1 MRAVVQR
8 VKEATVFVDGEAV
21 GHTDK
26 GLLVLCGFT
35 ATDTEQTVDWVAN
48 RIVKSRIFPDE
59 NGKLNLSLIDIGGGI
74 LCVSNFTLYADC
86 RKGNRPSFTNAGAPD
101 ESKRLY
107 ELFVERARQDV
118 AHVACGEFGADMQ
131 VTLVNDGPF
140 TICLDTDDLARPR
153 K

>member
-8 VKEATVFVDGEAV
+8 VREATVFVDGEAV

-35 ATDTEQTVDWVAN
+35 AEDDEKTVEWVAN
-48 RIVKSRIFPDE
+48 RIVRSRIFPDE
-59 NGKLNLSLIDIGGGI
+59 NGKLNKSLSDVGGGI

-86 RKGNRPSFTNAGAPD
+86 KHGTRPDFSRAAGA
-101 ESKRLY
+101 EISKPLY
-107 ELFVERARQDV
+107 ETFLQKLSALVPTESGR
-118 AHVACGEFGADMQ
+118 FGKHMELS
-131 VTLVNDGPF
+131 VYSDGPITVIF
-140 TICLDTDDLARPR
+140 E

>member
-1 MRAVVQR
+1 MKVVMQR

-35 ATDTEQTVDWVAN
+35 DTDVDETIDWVAN
-48 RIVKSRIFPDE
+48 RVVCSRIFPDE
-59 NGKLNLSLIDIGGGI
+59 SGKLNRSLLDIGGSV

-86 RKGNRPSFTNAGAPD
+86 KHGYRPDFSYAAKGEISRP
-101 ESKRLY
+101 LY
-107 ELFVERARQDV
+107 EKFLSKLSERVHTESGRF
-118 AHVACGEFGADMQ
+118 GEHMELSVFS
-131 VTLVNDGPF
+131 DGPI
-140 TICLDTDDLARPR
+140 TVIIE

>member
-86 RKGNRPSFTNAGAPD
+86 KHGTRPDFSQAAGA
-101 ESKRLY
+101 EISKPLY
-107 ELFVERARQDV
+107 ELFFKKLPTESGR
-118 AHVACGEFGADMQ
+118 FGKHMELS
-131 VTLVNDGPF
+131 VYSDGPI
-140 TICLDTDDLARPR
+140 TVLVE

>member
-8 VKEATVFVDGEAV
+8 VREATVYVDGEAV

-26 GLLVLCGFT
+26 GFLVLCGFT
-35 ATDTEQTVDWVAN
+35 QTDTEKEVEWVAN

-59 NGKLNLSLIDIGGGI
+59 NGKLNLSLTDVGGSI

-86 RKGNRPSFTNAGAPD
+86 KHGTRPDFSQAAGG
-101 ESKRLY
+101 EISKPLY
-107 ELFVERARQDV
+107 ETFLKMLSEKVHTESGR
-118 AHVACGEFGADMQ
+118 FGKHMELS
-131 VTLVNDGPF
+131 VYSDGPI
-140 TICLDTDDLARPR
+140 TVIIE

>member
-8 VKEATVFVDGEAV
+8 VKEATVYVDGEAV

-26 GLLVLCGFT
+26 GFLVLCGFT
-35 ATDTEQTVDWVAN
+35 ATDTEQTVEWVAN

-59 NGKLNLSLIDIGGGI
+59 NGKLNLSLTDVGGGI

-86 RKGNRPSFTNAGAPD
+86 KHGTRPDFSQAAGGEISRP
-101 ESKRLY
+101 LY
-107 ELFVERARQDV
+107 ELFLKKLSAMVPTESGR
-118 AHVACGEFGADMQ
+118 FGQHMELS
-131 VTLVNDGPF
+131 VFSDGPI
-140 TICLDTDDLARPR
+140 TVIVE

>member
-86 RKGNRPSFTNAGAPD
+86 KHGTRPDFSQAAGA
-101 ESKRLY
+101 EISKPLY
-107 ELFVERARQDV
+107 ELFLKKLSALAPTESGR
-118 AHVACGEFGADMQ
+118 FGKHMELS
-131 VTLVNDGPF
+131 VYSDGPI
-140 TICLDTDDLARPR
+140 TVLVE